1 MRLTI
6 RIAVFLM
13 ILAAV
18 ATATAQNSKIRQ
30 VDFKNFTYAWNDA
43 TGEGVPESWHWITPL
58 PKTRI
63 TTVSGLH
70 NFEEDRAEDRPSP
83 SPVLSVDHVT
93 FGDLLGDRGE
103 EALVSLNYGTGGTA
117 NWDYLYVYQLR
128 NDHPVLLALMETGS
142 RGSAGLVRVA
152 VRAGLL
158 VVDFADKDRM
168 VGDCCSAGYIR
179 VRYRWQKGRF
189 VEVGTAE
196 HGDLDLHRR

>member
-1 MRLTI
+1 
-6 RIAVFLM
+6 
-13 ILAAV
+13 
-18 ATATAQNSKIRQ
+18 
-30 VDFKNFTYAWNDA
+30 
-43 TGEGVPESWHWITPL
+43 
-58 PKTRI
+58 
-63 TTVSGLH
+63 
-70 NFEEDRAEDRPSP
+70 
-83 SPVLSVDHVT
+83 VLSVDHVT